1 VREQAETL
9 RILADEQDFP
19 LWLAG
24 ATILRGWSLAD
35 QQGMKEIRQ
44 GLAAWRATGAEYL
57 VPYFQAL
64 LAGAC
69 ALAARP
75 AEGLRLVEDGLAR
88 AERSGERWCE
98 AELLRQRGELLL
110 LRGGR
115 NRAEAEACLR
125 RARAVAHRQGARLW
139 ELKASLSLARF
150 GTGAPRTRRILGPVY
165 DGFDE
170 GFDTPDLIEAK
181 RLLEA
186 PG

>member
-1 VREQAETL
+1 
-9 RILADEQDFP
+9 

-24 ATILRGWSLAD
+24 AAILRGWSLAG
-35 QQGMKEIRQ
+35 QQGTREMRQ
-44 GLAAWRATGAEYL
+44 GLAAWRATGAEYM

-69 ALAARP
+69 AVADRP

-98 AELLRQRGELLL
+98 AELLRQRGALLL

-115 NRAEAEACLR
+115 NRAEAEAALR

-139 ELKASLSLARF
+139 ELRASLSLARL

-165 DGFDE
+165 DGFTE
-170 GFDTPDLIEAK
+170 GFDAPDLIEARK
-181 RLLEA
+181 LLEA